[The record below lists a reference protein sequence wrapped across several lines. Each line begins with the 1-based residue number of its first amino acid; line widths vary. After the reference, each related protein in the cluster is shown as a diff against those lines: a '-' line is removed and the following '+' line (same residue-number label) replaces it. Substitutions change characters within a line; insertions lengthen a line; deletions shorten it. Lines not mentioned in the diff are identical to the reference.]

1 MMEEAARIGAA
12 LGMQASTPVST
23 SIEKMIGKIR
33 ALGAFKMSMLQ
44 DMERDNP
51 VELDALLTVTHD
63 FGSQEV
69 GIKIH
74 GAHHNLRYPQQ
85 DIYLTAI

>member
-12 LGMQASTPVST
+12 LGMQSGTPVST

-33 ALGAFKMSMLQ
+33 TLGAFKMSML
-44 DMERDNP
+44 RDNA

-63 FGSQEV
+63 IGQLV
-69 GIKIH
+69 GVPTPFIDGVLGLAGYGRLAWDCSI
-74 GAHHNLRYPQQ
+74 
-85 DIYLTAI
+85 

>member
-1 MMEEAARIGAA
+1 
-12 LGMQASTPVST
+12 
-23 SIEKMIGKIR
+23 
-33 ALGAFKMSMLQ
+33 
-44 DMERDNP
+44 MERDKP
-51 VELDALLTVTHD
+51 VELAALLTVTHD